1 MKKILAAILAA
12 AMALTLSG
20 CAGGDEKSGSD
31 QLSKPNGGTVN
42 TPISGGASGVGVNDP
57 NTPGGNGTDHAQ
69 QNTGSGK
76 LTRLAKIGLFR
87 DSESANCTGEG
98 CYNFK
103 RLFEKVDFINLTYI
117 DFALRREVVLC
128 SDSSCKH
135 DSELCNSYFSYN
147 EIFPLT
153 EVFVCGD
160 HLFVLS
166 TETDD
171 DGSMAAG
178 IHHGDGFEPK
188 PETRRPTIFRMDLDG
203 TNREKIYEAA
213 LGDIIEGQVFG
224 DGDYLWFVT
233 KTPTVDI
240 YEETGAVYYHSK
252 NRALLKLSVST
263 GTIAERIPLDDYNN
277 IRLSIDGCA
286 GDKII
291 LSGIAYP
298 NGTSAWD
305 NINILAPSQNFGD
318 NPSDYWEFRKKWEYV
333 VFTLDPDTKE
343 LKEVCREMYDDLGNI
358 YFQGD
363 WVYFLIDDK
372 LTRRNLL
379 THDTNES
386 EDVNTPSEYRFDG
399 FFLDKMTFT
408 RITENWS
415 DDATYLTDIGG
426 TELIKS
432 AYQLGFISDFRVL
445 GVSGDKVVAVYETEK
460 IPSVNNPGAYN
471 IGEQKIGI
479 IMLDDLFG
487 GKNTVE
493 PITPIGQMV
502 SDF

>member
-1 MKKILAAILAA
+1 MKKILAAFLAA
-12 AMALTLSG
+12 AMTLTLSG
-20 CAGGDEKSGSD
+20 CAGGDQKSGSD
-31 QLSKPNGGTVN
+31 QLSEPNGSAVN
-42 TPISGGASGVGVNDP
+42 TPISGGASGVVVNDP
-57 NTPGGNGTDHAQ
+57 NTPGVSGTDPAQ
-69 QNTGSGK
+69 QNTGSGE
-76 LTRLAKIGLFR
+76 LTRLAKIGVFR
-87 DSESANCTGEG
+87 DSESANCTEEG

-117 DFALRREVVLC
+117 DFASRREVVLC

-135 DSELCNSYFSYN
+135 DSELCSSYFSYD

-153 EVFVCGD
+153 EVFVFGE

-171 DGSMAAG
+171 DGSMSAG
-178 IHHGDGFEPK
+178 VYHAEGYEPK
-188 PETRRPTIFRMDLDG
+188 QETRRPAIFRMNLDG

-213 LGDIIEGQVFG
+213 LGDVIEGQVFG
-224 DGDYLWFVT
+224 DGDDLWFVM

-252 NRALLKLSVST
+252 NRALLKLSAST

-286 GDKII
+286 GDKIV

-305 NINILAPSQNFGD
+305 NMNILAPSQNVGD

-333 VFTLDPDTKE
+333 VFTLDPKTKE
-343 LKEVCREMYDDLGNI
+343 LKEVCREMYDTLSNI
-358 YFQGD
+358 YFQD
-363 WVYFLIDDK
+363 EWVYFLIDNK
-372 LTRRNLL
+372 LKRCSLL
-379 THDTNES
+379 TSES
-386 EDVNTPSEYRFDG
+386 EDVETPSGYRFDG
-399 FFLDKMTFT
+399 FFLNKMTFT
-408 RITENWS
+408 RKTENWN

-432 AYQLGFISDFRVL
+432 AFQLGVISDFRVL
-445 GVSGDKVVAVYETEK
+445 GVSGDKVVAVYEVEK

-471 IGEQKIGI
+471 IGEQKIGLL
-479 IMLDDLFG
+479 MLDDLFS
-487 GKNTVE
+487 GKNSVE

-502 SDF
+502 SEF

>member
-1 MKKILAAILAA
+1 MKKILAAFLAA

-31 QLSKPNGGTVN
+31 QLSKPNGDTVN
-42 TPISGGASGVGVNDP
+42 TPISGAPGVGVNDP
-57 NTPGGNGTDHAQ
+57 NTPGGSGTDPAQ
-69 QNTGSGK
+69 QNTSSGK

-87 DSESANCTGEG
+87 DSESANCTEEG
-98 CYNFK
+98 CYDFK
-103 RLFEKVDFINLTYI
+103 RVFDKRGFINLTYI
-117 DFALRREVVLC
+117 DFASRREVVLC

-135 DSELCNSYFSYN
+135 DSELCSSYFSYD
-147 EIFPLT
+147 EIFPIT
-153 EVFVCGD
+153 EPFVCGD

-166 TETDD
+166 TEIDD

-178 IHHGDGFEPK
+178 IHHGEGYEPK
-188 PETRRPTIFRMDLDG
+188 PETRRPAIFRMNLDG

-224 DGDYLWFVT
+224 DGEYLWFVA
-233 KTPTVDI
+233 KTPTVDV

-252 NRALLKLSVST
+252 NRALLKLSAST
-263 GTIAERIPLDDYNN
+263 GTVSERIPLDDYNN
-277 IRLSIDGCA
+277 INLNIDGCA
-286 GDKII
+286 GDKIV

-305 NINILAPSQNFGD
+305 NMNILAPSKNIGE
-318 NPSDYWEFRKKWEYV
+318 NSSDYWEFRKKWEYV

-343 LKEVCREMYDDLGNI
+343 LKEVCSEMFDDLGNI

-363 WVYFLIDDK
+363 WVYFLIDNK
-372 LTRRNLL
+372 LKRCNLL
-379 THDTNES
+379 TSES
-386 EDVNTPSEYRFDG
+386 EDVNTPSGYRFDG

-426 TELIKS
+426 TDLIKS
-432 AYQLGFISDFRVL
+432 AFQLGIISDFRVL
-445 GVSGDKVVAVYETEK
+445 GISGDKVVAIYEVEK

-471 IGEQKIGI
+471 IGEEKIGLI
-479 IMLDDLFG
+479 LLDDIYNG
-487 GKNTVE
+487 RNNVE
-493 PITPIGQMV
+493 PITIIGQRI
-502 SDF
+502 STY